1 MSWSLFLKKFRFY
14 QKKATTQ
21 MLSCEICEIF
31 KSTYSEKYLETTVV
45 ENCTGD
51 K

>member
-1 MSWSLFLKKFRFY
+1 MCSLKFR
-14 QKKATTQ
+14 KLENKPHV
-21 MLSCEICEIF
+21 LESEICEIF